1 MYFRTVSF
9 SWSNLFVS
17 EFMFKMPIVT
27 LFMLIKFL
35 IFKKWF
41 QRCPIDRFVVSLLN
55 VSHSRMSIRIC
66 NFSFKK
72 QQRNKQIK
80 KSKRRKEN
88 ISGKSIKKINLCP
101 PGWRFFSSLAF
112 RKQEYFYL
120 FIYLF
125 WPSANILYFIEYK
138 YIFIEYGNNIF
149 ATNKQS
155 LTEKL

>member
-1 MYFRTVSF
+1 MHSISLGKRSFLNSLFGIFSRTYVITPPPFLFLSRQNGLENPRTKNCAVGKVLSSFISVIKRISMYFRTVSF

-80 KSKRRKEN
+80 KSKR
-88 ISGKSIKKINLCP
+88 IKK
-101 PGWRFFSSLAF
+101 
-112 RKQEYFYL
+112 RKR
-120 FIYLF
+120 
-125 WPSANILYFIEYK
+125 N
-138 YIFIEYGNNIF
+138 
-149 ATNKQS
+149 
-155 LTEKL
+155 